1 MTSKNENMNISAAT
15 DRIFLKFYFV
25 LCMENTPFLE
35 KARQLTK
42 VRAIWK
48 TAIRNLS
55 FKSKLKHTSIKD
67 IFKNTRKGS
76 KNYKK
81 ILQSTVK
88 AKNNPADTICTN
100 WNIAAKYEKTN
111 YLKKV
116 FTFWKTPYLPSYLQ
130 NLHLQIINHKLK
142 LNSQL
147 KHFARDENNQL
158 ISGDCTFCK
167 LNTIANPSEESFTH
181 LFLECASSMN
191 SLTPVATKFNI
202 TVPDMNEEGEKIL
215 YFWQQDCNWT
225 EMRTNIFFLIYK
237 YYINNCRLRKI
248 LPTSQQFEN
257 TVRYETKK
265 IVLANPTTTGLIDN
279 LLPIWVGREMEEKET
294 LEILEECEGDNNKG
308 RIFMDA
314 NKRTV
319 ILNTKLHLGFGFP
332 CKPGTS
338 KLQRLNDVRNGDK
351 IRVRMMNP
359 VLKLTSKT

>member
-1 MTSKNENMNISAAT
+1 
-15 DRIFLKFYFV
+15 
-25 LCMENTPFLE
+25 MENTPFLE

-67 IFKNTRKGS
+67 VFKNTRKGS

-88 AKNNPADTICTN
+88 AKNTPADTICTN

-116 FTFWKTPYLPSYLQ
+116 FTFWKTPYLPTYLQ

-147 KHFARDENNQL
+147 KHFAKDENNKP

-167 LNTIANPSEESFTH
+167 LNNIANPCEESYTH
-181 LFLECASSMN
+181 LFLECASSAN
-191 SLTPVATKFNI
+191 TLTPVANKFKI
-202 TVPDMNEEGEKIL
+202 PIPDMNENGEKVL
-215 YFWQQDCNWT
+215 YFWKQDCNWT
-225 EMRTNIFFLIYK
+225 EMRTNIFYLIYK

-248 LPTSQQFEN
+248 TPSCPQFEN
-257 TVRYETKK
+257 TVKYETKK
-265 IVLANPTTTGLIDN
+265 ILLANPTVAGLIDN
-279 LLPIWVGREMEEKET
+279 LLPIWMGREMGESET
-294 LEILEECEGDNNKG
+294 LEILEECEGENNRHVTFRKQMTSG
-308 RIFMDA
+308 HH
-314 NKRTV
+314 
-319 ILNTKLHLGFGFP
+319 KL
-332 CKPGTS
+332 
-338 KLQRLNDVRNGDK
+338 
-351 IRVRMMNP
+351 
-359 VLKLTSKT
+359 